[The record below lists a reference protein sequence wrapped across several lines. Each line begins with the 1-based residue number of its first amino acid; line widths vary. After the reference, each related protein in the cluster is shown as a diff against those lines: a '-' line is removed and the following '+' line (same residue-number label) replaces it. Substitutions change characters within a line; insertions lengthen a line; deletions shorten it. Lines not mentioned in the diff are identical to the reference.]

1 MSHPVKEQDG
11 FVVNQQQQ
19 RHGARPPKIRAGKM
33 DEPRTSTTADL
44 IVGFA
49 RGSENPPRLA
59 TEMIDVLSDDPRWAP
74 DDIEAVRSGVEQR
87 LTVGTSGMSPGGIL
101 LVQ

>member
-1 MSHPVKEQDG
+1 
-11 FVVNQQQQ
+11 
-19 RHGARPPKIRAGKM
+19 M
-33 DEPRTSTTADL
+33 DESRTSTTAEI

-49 RGSENPPRLA
+49 RVSENPRRRA

-87 LTVGTSGMSPGGIL
+87 LTAGTSGMPPGGIL
-101 LVQ
+101 LVL